1 MIADIA
7 AIQQMY
13 GANYNTNSSNTVYSW
28 NATTGE
34 QFINGVGQGA
44 PGGNKIFQTIW
55 DGNGVDTY
63 DFSNYA
69 TNLSVD
75 LRAGGWTTVSAAQ
88 LADLGGQTAP
98 GAHMAAG
105 NIANAWLYNNDTRS
119 LIENAIGGSGND
131 SITGNQANN
140 VLTGGAGNDVLYGM
154 AGNDTIDGGLGSDTA
169 VFTGASSNY
178 QVSRGANGSLYI
190 TDLRAGSPDGSDVL
204 VSVENLQ
211 FSNGVFSPS
220 ALGIA
225 APVAQATGVTLVH
238 GQAVAASWMFS
249 TSTPY
254 IQQYRFFGTLPRRVA
269 APLFFP
275 ASLRRRIP
283 TSPSRPAISPISPIN
298 RAMCPISCGSRFL
311 MACSGA
317 GGPSSRSICIN
328 HTPVVTASD
337 VVATKGQSFAVS
349 SLFSVSDAD
358 ANDSVVKYQFW
369 DSTTDPSSGS
379 FMINGVSQDAGK
391 AIDVSAAQLADTVF
405 QSRSGMD
412 QLWVRVS
419 DGMDWSAWQQF
430 NVTAP
435 IDHAA
440 NVTVENIGV
449 AMNYTLAATSCS
461 AAPIPMAIRYA
472 V

>member
-1 MIADIA
+1 MARTTTPIR
-7 AIQQMY
+7 
-13 GANYNTNSSNTVYSW
+13 
-28 NATTGE
+28 ATPSTPGTRRPAR

-131 SITGNQANN
+131 SIIGNQANN
-140 VLTGGAGNDVLYGM
+140 VLTGGAGNDVLYGL
-154 AGNDTIDGGLGSDTA
+154 AGNDTLDGGLGSDTA

-225 APVAQATGVTLVH
+225 APVAQATSVTLVH

-254 IQQYRFFGTLPRRVA
+254 IQQYRFFELCRAGWRR
-269 APLFFP
+269 LC
-275 ASLRRRIP
+275 SLRRR
-283 TSPSRPAISPISPIN
+283 SGGECEHHDRGQRSRQSH
-298 RAMCPISCGSRFL
+298 L
-311 MACSGA
+311 
-317 GGPSSRSICIN
+317 SI
-328 HTPVVTASD
+328 
-337 VVATKGQSFAVS
+337 GQCVR
-349 SLFSVSDAD
+349 
-358 ANDSVVKYQFW
+358 SVVGPGF
-369 DSTTDPSSGS
+369 
-379 FMINGVSQDAGK
+379 
-391 AIDVSAAQLADTVF
+391 
-405 QSRSGMD
+405 
-412 QLWVRVS
+412 
-419 DGMDWSAWQQF
+419 
-430 NVTAP
+430 
-435 IDHAA
+435 
-440 NVTVENIGV
+440 
-449 AMNYTLAATSCS
+449 
-461 AAPIPMAIRYA
+461 
-472 V
+472 